1 MENTAEIIMSA
12 EEATYKG
19 KKIEIKKEESEEKLY
34 IDGKL
39 CKTDYDDTTKTYSCD
54 TFAYAS
60 FKNLK
65 ELGEAV
71 VDTL

>member
-1 MENTAEIIMSA
+1 MS
-12 EEATYKG
+12 EKETYKN
-19 KKIEIKKEESEEKLY
+19 KKIEIKKDESGEKLY

-71 VDTL
+71 INTL